1 MAYNPPMV
9 ESPPPWPEEGIDAVL
24 EFLPEFE
31 EPGFVAATWDPPLKS
46 VIDGKEVTHMP
57 YPTYTARFEE
67 FWKTFLKTGGFIHPY
82 NALPE
87 DADEAG
93 IEFSVLGAHFTPDY
107 IETATL
113 DQVRRCLSLF
123 RRGEHFCDGYTE
135 SQFLNGSITA
145 VLRRLKE
152 IRNGGSSS

>member
-1 MAYNPPMV
+1 
-9 ESPPPWPEEGIDAVL
+9 
-24 EFLPEFE
+24 
-31 EPGFVAATWDPPLKS
+31 
-46 VIDGKEVTHMP
+46 MP

-67 FWKTFLKTGGFIHPY
+67 FWRTFLKTGGFIHPY

-93 IEFSVLGAHFTPDY
+93 IEFSVLGAHFTREY
-107 IETATL
+107 IQSATL
-113 DQVRRCLSLF
+113 NQVRRCLSLY
-123 RRGEHFCDGYTE
+123 RRGERFCDGYTE

-152 IRNGGSSS
+152 IRNGGS